1 MNDCAAAFQPLTWS
15 LQSHWL
21 PPQIDPFFVPTTEE
35 EREEWG
41 EEALNMTNVARK
53 LMDATRRR
61 KGLPVEE
68 KVVSKATKQRTLKR
82 NV

>member
-1 MNDCAAAFQPLTWS
+1 
-15 LQSHWL
+15 
-21 PPQIDPFFVPTTEE
+21 
-35 EREEWG
+35 
-41 EEALNMTNVARK
+41 MTNVARK